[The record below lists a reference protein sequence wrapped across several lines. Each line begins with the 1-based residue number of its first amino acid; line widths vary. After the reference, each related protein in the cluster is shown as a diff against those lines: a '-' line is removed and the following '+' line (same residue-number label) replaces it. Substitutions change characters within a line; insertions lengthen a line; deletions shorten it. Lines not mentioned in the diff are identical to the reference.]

1 VQGRVGY
8 VLDLEAVEVTSHQV
22 WLEFQ
27 RSEPESGN
35 RPEVTPFEVRP
46 GLCCID
52 RRDVE
57 QQVQAALDLGEAG
70 VDI

>member
-8 VLDLEAVEVTSHQV
+8 VLDLEAVEVASHQV
-22 WLEFQ
+22 RLEFE
-27 RSEPESGN
+27 RSEPESGD

-46 GLCCID
+46 CLCGID

-57 QQVQAALDLGEAG
+57 QQVQAALDLSEAG